1 MPFTVSS
8 CARGFAILTVFS
20 LLNESAASGDDLD
33 KYTWVLVCAGILAF
47 FAAYGI
53 GANDVANAYATS
65 VGAKSITVRQAV
77 LLAAVFEFLG
87 AVTMGSQV
95 AKTVRKGIADVDC
108 FEDNPGLL
116 MYGMTCVIMAVG
128 IWLLLASY
136 LEMPVSTTH
145 SCVGGIVGMTMMA
158 RGSECVVWNEPVDEC
173 TFDNFPCVKGVSA
186 IVVSWVLSPVASG
199 ICASIIYF
207 LTYHLVLKDAETS
220 FQRAKYAFPL
230 IVGFTIGVNAMFF
243 VLKGTKSKAE
253 ELGTDDIV
261 QEAKAGNLGPVAIVG
276 AISFACAAA
285 VTALI
290 TPYLSGKVEETVSK
304 QQADAAAGIE
314 EATEGKEL
322 KQIEGESKETKPVQ
336 EAAPAPQAP
345 SPAVN
350 EPMPEGEVSNVGCC
364 SGAVRA
370 LVAVRK
376 LLPRQQWAKAHP
388 RDARAQ
394 QA

>member
-1 MPFTVSS
+1 MLRPLRALCLIV
-8 CARGFAILTVFS
+8 
-20 LLNESAASGDDLD
+20 
-33 KYTWVLVCAGILAF
+33 VCAGILAF

-145 SCVGGIVGMTMMA
+145 SCVGGIVGMTMMS

-199 ICASIIYF
+199 IC
-207 LTYHLVLKDAETS
+207 
-220 FQRAKYAFPL
+220 
-230 IVGFTIGVNAMFF
+230 
-243 VLKGTKSKAE
+243 
-253 ELGTDDIV
+253 
-261 QEAKAGNLGPVAIVG
+261 G
-276 AISFACAAA
+276 AIFYGL
-285 VTALI
+285 T
-290 TPYLSGKVEETVSK
+290 
-304 QQADAAAGIE
+304 
-314 EATEGKEL
+314 
-322 KQIEGESKETKPVQ
+322 
-336 EAAPAPQAP
+336 
-345 SPAVN
+345 
-350 EPMPEGEVSNVGCC
+350 
-364 SGAVRA
+364 
-370 LVAVRK
+370 
-376 LLPRQQWAKAHP
+376 
-388 RDARAQ
+388 
-394 QA
+394 